1 MEIHTVEEIQIGK
14 YYLLN
19 KGNIA
24 KLYYKFHYDHNE
36 GSTEVQFGTHF
47 NIFSPREGY
56 TENLFIINEWYYD
69 YECIDVE
76 RLKIIPEIYIKKNIP
91 KELIDIIYSYIF

>member
-1 MEIHTVEEIQIGK
+1 MESHTVEEMQIGK

-24 KLYYKFHYDHNE
+24 KLYYKFHFDQ
-36 GSTEVQFGTHF
+36 GDGGIEVHHGCHF

-56 TENLFIINEWYYD
+56 TEDLFLIDSWHHE
-69 YECIDVE
+69 YECIDIE

>member
-1 MEIHTVEEIQIGK
+1 MRKGV
-14 YYLLN
+14 N

-24 KLYYKFHYDHNE
+24 KLYYKFHYDHKE
-36 GSTEVQFGTHF
+36 GSSEVMFGIHF
-47 NIFSPREGY
+47 NVFSPKEGQIDD
-56 TENLFIINEWYYD
+56 LFIINEWYND
-69 YECIDVE
+69 YECIDIE

>member
-1 MEIHTVEEIQIGK
+1 MEIHNVSEMKVGNYYILDKGIIGQ
-14 YYLLN
+14 
-19 KGNIA
+19 
-24 KLYYKFHYDHNE
+24 LYYKFHYDHNE

-47 NIFSPREGY
+47 HVFSPEEG
-56 TENLFIINEWYYD
+56 EIDDLFIINEWYYD
-69 YECIDVE
+69 YEHIDIE

>member
-1 MEIHTVEEIQIGK
+1 MEIHNVNEMKIGN
-14 YYLLN
+14 YYCLD
-19 KGNIA
+19 KGTIGQ
-24 KLYYKFHYDHNE
+24 LYSKFHYDHNE

-47 NIFSPREGY
+47 HVFSREEG
-56 TENLFIINEWYYD
+56 EIDDLFIINEWYYD

-76 RLKIIPEIYIKKNIP
+76 RLKIIPEIYIQKNIP